1 MAYKKATMIMLLV
14 VCTILIVGSISAANS
29 INDRLVTDFTEAMQH
44 AAVYRELVL
53 SETGEPVEL
62 VLTVYEEPVVI
73 DYFYNSMDEVDFS
86 LPEGVSLSNSSA
98 FTLEW
103 SDATWD
109 IQTPPHLEE
118 WSAEGLLRFK
128 LWYESR
134 LAEYVV
140 GKIELTYDQTDYV
153 MFKIFREFE
162 SYGIYFVNIL
172 AKTGDRWKLVTPG
185 YNTLIGYLGGLFTN
199 LKVPVFAAMLTRSYR
214 TPVIEVQQFYHESIK
229 SGVFEHI
236 LP

>member
-109 IQTPPHLEE
+109 IQTPPHL
-118 WSAEGLLRFK
+118 
-128 LWYESR
+128 
-134 LAEYVV
+134 
-140 GKIELTYDQTDYV
+140 
-153 MFKIFREFE
+153 
-162 SYGIYFVNIL
+162 
-172 AKTGDRWKLVTPG
+172 
-185 YNTLIGYLGGLFTN
+185 
-199 LKVPVFAAMLTRSYR
+199 
-214 TPVIEVQQFYHESIK
+214 
-229 SGVFEHI
+229 
-236 LP
+236 